1 MLTIL
6 SSAVTCGFPGSPS
19 KGSVSPS
26 GSSHKYGTVAT
37 FSCEIG
43 YNLQGSATRTCQG
56 DSQWSG
62 AVPVCQSKSCTSSF
76 HIFNNEYSPTLRGK
90 VVSCETPDVPAHGA
104 SLGSNFEYRGSVVY
118 TCDSGYNLVG
128 EGTIT
133 CLESG
138 QWSASAPS
146 CERNTTLHCCIT
158 CSSPFQPH
166 SRAMSIAH
174 KPGWRFCVSCCN
186 SIPISSDIFLFC
198 WILHARQHNPNL
210 SGKRTMEW
218 VKPNMH
224 P

>member
-1 MLTIL
+1 
-6 SSAVTCGFPGSPS
+6 TCGFPGSPS

-62 AVPVCQSKSCTSSF
+62 AVPVCQ
-76 HIFNNEYSPTLRGK
+76 I
-90 VVSCETPDVPAHGA
+90 VSCETPDVPAHGA
-104 SLGSNFEYRGSVVY
+104 SLGSNFEYRASVVY

-146 CERNTTLHCCIT
+146 CE
-158 CSSPFQPH
+158 
-166 SRAMSIAH
+166 
-174 KPGWRFCVSCCN
+174 
-186 SIPISSDIFLFC
+186 
-198 WILHARQHNPNL
+198 
-210 SGKRTMEW
+210 
-218 VKPNMH
+218 
-224 P
+224 